1 MVTNTTEVAPYSVSV
16 KSASKRF
23 GSTQALENVD
33 FELFSGEVHGF
44 AGENGAGKS
53 TLAKIISGQYYLD
66 SGSLAVNGKIVS
78 KWDTATAQKKG
89 IVLIAQELS
98 LVPEMTVAENVYL
111 GIENHRYGMLKNNL
125 DSRFKKL
132 EEKFELG
139 LKGSVKIKTL
149 SIAERQKVEILRA
162 LARNAEIIIM
172 DEPTSSLTADEAQ
185 KLHSIIGTLRKEG
198 KSIIYVSHFLDS
210 LLDVCDRITIMR
222 DGKVIRTC
230 NSKME
235 TKTSIVESMLGRA
248 TSQTFPNRKDYVNNK
263 LVPKIEVKNM
273 STVSGVKNVSLKV
286 FPGEIVG
293 LAGLVGSG
301 RTEIARA
308 IFGVDSITEG
318 KIFLDDNL
326 YENRSPFNS
335 VKRGIALIPED
346 RRTQGLVMAHT
357 VKKNISLPHLFRISL
372 RKIINRSFEEQKV
385 KSLVREVNVSPPNAE
400 LLVTNFSGGNQQ
412 KILFAKWLFD
422 TPSFIIL
429 DEPTR
434 GVDIGA
440 KIAIYKIIVE
450 LARRGTSIL
459 LISSEHAEVLQL
471 SNRVYLVSNGMITSE
486 LDPTKA
492 TEQDILF
499 KLFGL
504 KTESKL

>member
-235 TKTSIVESMLGRA
+235 TKTSIV
-248 TSQTFPNRKDYVNNK
+248 D
-263 LVPKIEVKNM
+263 
-273 STVSGVKNVSLKV
+273 
-286 FPGEIVG
+286 
-293 LAGLVGSG
+293 
-301 RTEIARA
+301 
-308 IFGVDSITEG
+308 
-318 KIFLDDNL
+318 
-326 YENRSPFNS
+326 
-335 VKRGIALIPED
+335 
-346 RRTQGLVMAHT
+346 
-357 VKKNISLPHLFRISL
+357 
-372 RKIINRSFEEQKV
+372 
-385 KSLVREVNVSPPNAE
+385 
-400 LLVTNFSGGNQQ
+400 
-412 KILFAKWLFD
+412 
-422 TPSFIIL
+422 
-429 DEPTR
+429 
-434 GVDIGA
+434 
-440 KIAIYKIIVE
+440 
-450 LARRGTSIL
+450 
-459 LISSEHAEVLQL
+459 
-471 SNRVYLVSNGMITSE
+471 
-486 LDPTKA
+486 
-492 TEQDILF
+492 
-499 KLFGL
+499 
-504 KTESKL
+504 